1 MSREI
6 RQEIVTSGSSDPL
19 IHGSSKACKREM
31 GVEVPDILSEIQ
43 HIPIRLACKQALQLI
58 GNWCVHYINLS
69 LSATKTGSL
78 TWKPYSTTILA
89 YRRFPQHKMA
99 SSQIFVYAIERIT
112 F

>member
-6 RQEIVTSGSSDPL
+6 LQEIVTSCSSDPL

-43 HIPIRLACKQALQLI
+43 RISVCLACKQASQLI
-58 GNWCVHYINLS
+58 RYACVHYINLS
-69 LSATKTGSL
+69 LSATKTRSL

-89 YRRFPQHKMA
+89 YRLFPQHKME
-99 SSQIFVYAIERIT
+99 SR
-112 F
+112 